1 MTNRQRQGKRAR
13 ATPNAPNAHTRRKWH
28 KTHAENTTME
38 EEKTIPMGVTMS
50 RLSLLIILQLLKQV
64 AHIVEREGADAQQLL
79 SIKHPHHQGLRG

>member
-1 MTNRQRQGKRAR
+1 
-13 ATPNAPNAHTRRKWH
+13 
-28 KTHAENTTME
+28 ME

-79 SIKHPHHQGLRG
+79 SIKHPHHQGLEVR